1 MDKDMTTYAMLS
13 TACDGFDELSAYT
26 PEKIEISALSV
37 RWALQE
43 HCTVATS
50 EYKESLTA
58 AYAIA
63 LMYRAGMVGGNMSGF
78 MPLSRK
84 QKANISK
91 NYQPLIEAVIW
102 RTMLRNHED
111 MSDFAAEQATKEAR
125 HFMELLSSDEC
136 RAANKYD
143 AEVVEYA
150 QALERVLY
158 GKENGSELEFS
169 AKTSLSFAES
179 LTDER
184 A

>member
-63 LMYRAGMVGGNMSGF
+63 LMYRAGMVGATC
-78 MPLSRK
+78 LALCLLAASRK
-84 QKANISK
+84 PIS
-91 NYQPLIEAVIW
+91 P
-102 RTMLRNHED
+102 RTTSRSSRQSFGEPCCGT
-111 MSDFAAEQATKEAR
+111 TK
-125 HFMELLSSDEC
+125 
-136 RAANKYD
+136 
-143 AEVVEYA
+143 
-150 QALERVLY
+150 
-158 GKENGSELEFS
+158 
-169 AKTSLSFAES
+169 T
-179 LTDER
+179 
-184 A
+184 